1 MSLRKT
7 ILGRKSAEMDVP
19 FLTVIFLEN
28 VLGDLFRNLL
38 LSFEWRFYALFHW
51 LLYVFILMTRR
62 YIYYTT
68 KLYSSF
74 YLLFITGDDG
84 EYNHAYELY
93 IAWVNLERY
102 LLRIL
107 YINN

>member
-1 MSLRKT
+1 MSRCPSESGT

-62 YIYYTT
+62 YIYTILQSYIVVFT
-68 KLYSSF
+68 SF
-74 YLLFITGDDG
+74 LLLATM
-84 EYNHAYELY
+84 
-93 IAWVNLERY
+93 VNTIMHMNCT
-102 LLRIL
+102 LLG
-107 YINN
+107 